1 MTELADEVHLALVQ
15 DDPRPVLVSAVLDVA
30 PVVKGRPRLGKGR
43 TFTPQKTRDYEALIA
58 QLIAPH
64 VLQKNLTDDL
74 FVYARFHT
82 ATQRR
87 RDLDNLVKAL
97 LDGFNDVVYA
107 DDKQVVEVH
116 AWVELGSSQ
125 PRTDVVIGVAA
136 AGPARA
142 PSKPPATSRPGPGE
156 PPAGSRR
163 TPRGQL
169 PAGYDLCSC
178 GAAAKRIDLPFCR
191 SCVAKLA
198 TNHTVV
204 T

>member
-1 MTELADEVHLALVQ
+1 MTELADDVHLALIQ
-15 DDPRPVLVSAVLDVA
+15 DDPRPILVSAVLDVA

-43 TFTPQKTRDYEALIA
+43 TFTPQKTRDYEALIG

-64 VLQKNLTDDL
+64 VFEKNLTDNL
-74 FVYARFHT
+74 FVYARFHV

-107 DDKQVVEVH
+107 DDKQVVEMH
-116 AWVELGSSQ
+116 TWVELGSSQ
-125 PRTDVVIGVAA
+125 PRTDVVIGVVEPAA
-136 AGPARA
+136 ARGTPRNGRA
-142 PSKPPATSRPGPGE
+142 IS
-156 PPAGSRR
+156 AGGSEEKVKR
-163 TPRGQL
+163 TPRGRL

-178 GAAAKRIDLPFCR
+178 GGAAKRIEVALCR
-191 SCVAKLA
+191 SCVANLA
-198 TNHTVV
+198 TNDTSV

>member
-1 MTELADEVHLALVQ
+1 MTALSDDVHLALVQ
-15 DDPRPVLVSAVLDVA
+15 DDPRPLLISAVLDVA

-64 VLQKNLTDDL
+64 VAQKNLTDDL
-74 FVYARFHT
+74 FVYARFHM

-116 AWVELGSSQ
+116 AYVVLGSDR
-125 PRTDVVIGVAA
+125 PRTDVVIGVAE
-136 AGPARA
+136 AGAPRA
-142 PSKPPATSRPGPGE
+142 PSRPRPAKQSTQKQASGKP
-156 PPAGSRR
+156 
-163 TPRGQL
+163 PRGQL
-169 PAGYDLCSC
+169 PSGYDMCSC
-178 GAAAKRIDLPFCR
+178 GAAAKRISRPFCR
-191 SCVAKLA
+191 SCVANLA
-198 TNHTVV
+198 TNDTAV